1 MMRPLRTLIVRN
13 CRGITGMTGGE
24 TYLLSLLRGFD
35 PSRCKCLLVC
45 IVNPDLGET
54 SWLKELQATGFEYV
68 TIPVRNP
75 FDFRDVLRIVKLI
88 REFDADVVH
97 ALDHRSDLVAVLG
110 ARLTGRPV
118 VASFL
123 GWVNFAKG
131 SWRAS
136 VYPWIDRMILKRFD
150 AVITDSVAI
159 GTELR
164 MGEADPPVVAIRNGI
179 DTRWFDPSRPLA
191 PSAVSTFAK
200 GGQFTFGMVGRVHP
214 VKGHLNFLKAARTV
228 LDRHPGAR
236 FVIVGTVLPG
246 FEAYRQSLV
255 DCIAEQDMAH
265 AVLMTHVALAEIP
278 SVFSSL
284 DVLVAPSFAE
294 SFSFTMLEGMA
305 MGKPVVASN
314 VGGASEMIAD
324 GESGFLVPPD
334 DVPALTQV
342 LCSLI
347 TDSDKIKLVG
357 ERARAK
363 IKQELSLDVMA
374 ERTWRVYERLV
385 EARRTPNKTSA
396 AQDQLRRR
404 LEEIGCK

>member
-1 MMRPLRTLIVRN
+1 MRPLRTLIIRN

-35 PSRCKCLLVC
+35 PSRCRCLLVC

-54 SWLKELQATGFEYV
+54 SWLKELKATGFEYV
-68 TIPVRNP
+68 TIPIRNP
-75 FDFRDVLRIVKLI
+75 FDFHDVVQVVKLI

-97 ALDHRSDLVAVLG
+97 ALDHRADLVAVLS
-110 ARLTGRPV
+110 ARFTGRPV

-136 VYPWIDRMILKRFD
+136 LYPWIDRMILKRFD

-164 MGEADPPVVAIRNGI
+164 MGSADPPVVAIRNGI
-179 DTRWFDPSRPLA
+179 DTSWFDPRRALAPLA
-191 PSAVSTFAK
+191 VTTFAK
-200 GGQFTFGMVGRVHP
+200 GGEFVFGMVGRVHP

-228 LDRHPGAR
+228 LDRHPRTR

-246 FEAYRQSLV
+246 FETYRQSLV
-255 DCIAEQDMAH
+255 DFIAEHDMAH
-265 AVLMTHVALAEIP
+265 AVLMAHVALAEIP

-314 VGGASEMIAD
+314 VGGASEMIVD

-334 DVPALTQV
+334 DVPVLTQV

-347 TDSDKIKLVG
+347 TDPDNIRLVG
-357 ERARAK
+357 ERARAT
-363 IKQELSLDVMA
+363 IIQDFSLEVMA
-374 ERTWRVYERLV
+374 ERTWRVYDRLV
-385 EARRTPNKTSA
+385 EARRTPDRTPV
-396 AQDQLRRR
+396 AQGQLRRR

>member
-1 MMRPLRTLIVRN
+1 
-13 CRGITGMTGGE
+13 MTGGE
-24 TYLLSLLRGFD
+24 TYLLSLLKGFD
-35 PSRCKCLLVC
+35 PHRCRCLLVC

-54 SWLKELQATGFEYV
+54 SWLAELKATGFDYV
-68 TIPVRNP
+68 TIPIRNP
-75 FDFRDVLRIVKLI
+75 FDFRDVVQVTKLI

-97 ALDHRSDLVAVLG
+97 ALDHRSDLVAVIS
-110 ARLTGRPV
+110 ARLTRRPV

-131 SWRAS
+131 SWRAT

-159 GTELR
+159 GAELQ
-164 MGEADPPVVAIRNGI
+164 MDAADPPVVAIRNGI
-179 DTRWFDPSRPLA
+179 DTRWFDPVREHV
-191 PSAVSTFAK
+191 PSSVT
-200 GGQFTFGMVGRVHP
+200 QFTKEAQFVFGMVGRIHP

-228 LDRHPGAR
+228 LDRYPNTR

-246 FEAYRQSLV
+246 FEAYQQTLV
-255 DCIAEQDMAH
+255 KWIAEHDMTRS
-265 AVLMTHVALAEIP
+265 VLMTHVSLVEIP
-278 SVFSSL
+278 SVFASL

-314 VGGASEMIAD
+314 VGGASEMIVD
-324 GESGFLVPPD
+324 GESGFLVQPD

-347 TDSDKIKLVG
+347 TDPGKIKLVG
-357 ERARAK
+357 DRARAK
-363 IKQELSLDVMA
+363 IEQELSLDVMA

-385 EARRTPNKTSA
+385 EVYRAPNKSSA
-396 AQDQLRRR
+396 AQAQLKRR

>member
-24 TYLLSLLRGFD
+24 TYLLSLLKGFD
-35 PSRCKCLLVC
+35 PHRCRCLLVC

-54 SWLKELQATGFEYV
+54 SWLKELKATGFEYV
-68 TIPVRNP
+68 TIPIRNP
-75 FDFRDVLRIVKLI
+75 FDFRDVVQVVKLI

-97 ALDHRSDLVAVLG
+97 ALDHRSDLVAVLS
-110 ARLTGRPV
+110 ARFTGRPV

-131 SWRAS
+131 SWRATI
-136 VYPWIDRMILKRFD
+136 YPWIDRMILRRFD
-150 AVITDSVAI
+150 VVITDSVAI

-164 MGEADPPVVAIRNGI
+164 MGTADPPVVAIRNGI
-179 DTRWFDPSRPLA
+179 DTRYFDPGRALT
-191 PSAVSTFAK
+191 PSAVTTFAK
-200 GGQFTFGMVGRVHP
+200 GGDFIFGIVGRVHP
-214 VKGHLNFLKAARTV
+214 VKGHLNFLKAGRTV
-228 LDRHPGAR
+228 LDRHPKTR

-246 FEAYRQSLV
+246 FDAYRQSIV
-255 DCIAEQDMAH
+255 DFIAKHSMTH
-265 AVLMTHVALAEIP
+265 AVLMTHVSLAEIP
-278 SVFSSL
+278 SVFASL

-324 GESGFLVPPD
+324 GQSGFLVPPD
-334 DVPALTQV
+334 DVPALTHV

-347 TDSDKIKLVG
+347 TDPDKIRAVG
-357 ERARAK
+357 DRARTK
-363 IKQELSLDVMA
+363 IKQDLSLEVMA
-374 ERTWRVYERLV
+374 ERTWQVYESLV
-385 EARRTPNKTSA
+385 EARQASDRTSA

>member
-1 MMRPLRTLIVRN
+1 
-13 CRGITGMTGGE
+13 MTGGE
-24 TYLLSLLRGFD
+24 TYLLSLLKGFD
-35 PSRCKCLLVC
+35 PHRCRCLLVC

-54 SWLKELQATGFEYV
+54 SWLAELKATGFDYV
-68 TIPVRNP
+68 TIPIRNP
-75 FDFRDVLRIVKLI
+75 FDFRDVIQVTKLI

-97 ALDHRSDLVAVLG
+97 ALDHRSDLVAVIS
-110 ARLTGRPV
+110 ARLTRRPV

-131 SWRAS
+131 SWRATI
-136 VYPWIDRMILKRFD
+136 YPWIDRMILKRFD

-159 GTELR
+159 GAELQ
-164 MGEADPPVVAIRNGI
+164 MGAADPPVVAIRNGI
-179 DTRWFDPSRPLA
+179 DTRWFDPVREHV
-191 PSAVSTFAK
+191 PSSVT
-200 GGQFTFGMVGRVHP
+200 QFTKDAQFVFGMVGRIHP
-214 VKGHLNFLKAARTV
+214 VKGHLNFLKAARIV
-228 LDRHPGAR
+228 LDRYPNTR

-246 FEAYRQSLV
+246 FEAYQQTLV
-255 DCIAEQDMAH
+255 KWIAEHDMTRS
-265 AVLMTHVALAEIP
+265 VLMTHVSLVEIP
-278 SVFSSL
+278 SVFASL

-305 MGKPVVASN
+305 MGKAVVASN

-347 TDSDKIKLVG
+347 TDPNKIKLVG
-357 ERARAK
+357 ERARTK

-385 EARRTPNKTSA
+385 EVCRTSNKSSA
-396 AQDQLRRR
+396 AQAQLKKR

>member
-1 MMRPLRTLIVRN
+1 MRPIRTLIIRN

-24 TYLLSLLRGFD
+24 TYLLSLLKGFD
-35 PSRCKCLLVC
+35 PSRCRGLLVC

-68 TIPVRNP
+68 TIPIRNP
-75 FDFRDVLRIVKLI
+75 FDFRDLVRIVTLI

-97 ALDHRSDLVAVLG
+97 ALDHRSDLVAVLS
-110 ARLTGRPV
+110 ARVTGRPV

-136 VYPWIDRMILKRFD
+136 LYPWIDRMILKRFD

-164 MGEADPPVVAIRNGI
+164 MGPADPPVVAIRNGI
-179 DTRWFDPSRPLA
+179 NTSWFDPSRALA

-200 GGQFTFGMVGRVHP
+200 GGHFTFGMVGRVHP
-214 VKGHLNFLKAARTV
+214 VKGHLNFLKAARAV
-228 LDRHPGAR
+228 LDRHPDTR

-246 FEAYRQSLV
+246 FEAYRQSII
-255 DCIAEQDMAH
+255 DFIAEHGMTH
-265 AVLMTHVALAEIP
+265 AVLMSHVPLVEIP
-278 SVFSSL
+278 SVFASL

-305 MGKPVVASN
+305 MGKPVVASD
-314 VGGASEMIAD
+314 VGGASEMITD
-324 GESGFLVPPD
+324 GQSGYLVPPD
-334 DVPALTQV
+334 DVPALTHI
-342 LCSLI
+342 LYSLI
-347 TDSDKIKLVG
+347 DNPEKVKEIG
-357 ERARAK
+357 QRARAK
-363 IKQELSLDVMA
+363 IVQDLSLDVMA
-374 ERTWRVYERLV
+374 ERTWQVYERLL
-385 EARRTPNKTSA
+385 EAHRTRNA
-396 AQDQLRRR
+396 DGYLRSR
-404 LEEIGCK
+404 LEEISCK

>member
-1 MMRPLRTLIVRN
+1 MKRPLRTVIVRN

-24 TYLLSLLRGFD
+24 TYLLSLLKGFD
-35 PSRCKCLLVC
+35 PSLCRCLLVC

-54 SWLKELQATGFEYV
+54 SWLQELKATGFEYV
-68 TIPVRNP
+68 TIPIRNP
-75 FDFRDVLRIVKLI
+75 FDFRDVVQVVKHI

-97 ALDHRSDLVAVLG
+97 ALDHRSDLVAVLS
-110 ARLTGRPV
+110 ARFTGRPV

-136 VYPWIDRMILKRFD
+136 LYPWIDRMILKRFD

-164 MGEADPPVVAIRNGI
+164 MGAADPPVVAIRNGI
-179 DTRWFDPSRPLA
+179 DMRRFDPSRALP
-191 PSAVSTFAK
+191 PSAVTAFAK
-200 GGQFTFGMVGRVHP
+200 GGRFTCGMVGRVHP

-228 LDRHPGAR
+228 LDRYPDTR
-236 FVIVGTVLPG
+236 FVIVGTILPG
-246 FEAYRQSLV
+246 FEAYRESLV
-255 DCIAEQDMAH
+255 NFIAEHDMTH
-265 AVLMTHVALAEIP
+265 AVLMTHVSLAEIP

-314 VGGASEMIAD
+314 VGGASEMITD
-324 GESGFLVPPD
+324 GVSGFLVPPD
-334 DVPALTQV
+334 DVPALIQV

-347 TDSDKIKLVG
+347 TDPDKIRVVG
-357 ERARAK
+357 DQARAK
-363 IKQELSLDVMA
+363 IKEDFSLEVMA

-385 EARRTPNKTSA
+385 EARRTPDRTQA

-404 LEEIGCK
+404 LEEIGCR

>member
-1 MMRPLRTLIVRN
+1 MRPIRTLIVRN

-35 PSRCKCLLVC
+35 PSRCRCLLVC

-68 TIPVRNP
+68 TIPIRNP
-75 FDFRDVLRIVKLI
+75 FDFRDVVQVVKLI

-97 ALDHRSDLVAVLG
+97 ALDHRSDLVAVLS
-110 ARLTGRPV
+110 ARFTGRPA

-131 SWRAS
+131 SWRATL
-136 VYPWIDRMILKRFD
+136 YPWIDRMILKRFD

-164 MGEADPPVVAIRNGI
+164 MGAADPPVVAIRNGI
-179 DTRWFDPSRPLA
+179 DTRWFDPRRALA
-191 PSAVSTFAK
+191 SSSVSTFAK
-200 GGQFTFGMVGRVHP
+200 GGNFVFGMVGRIHP
-214 VKGHLNFLKAARTV
+214 VKGHLNFLTAARTV
-228 LDRHPGAR
+228 LDHHPNTR

-246 FEAYRQSLV
+246 FEAYRQSIV
-255 DCIAEQDMAH
+255 DFIAEHDMTH
-265 AVLMTHVALAEIP
+265 AVLMTHVSLAEIP
-278 SVFSSL
+278 SVFASL
-284 DVLVAPSFAE
+284 DVLVAPSHAE

-314 VGGASEMIAD
+314 VGGASEMIVD

-347 TDSDKIKLVG
+347 ADSDKIRAVG
-357 ERARAK
+357 DRARAK
-363 IKQELSLDVMA
+363 IVHDLSLEVMA

-385 EARRTPNKTSA
+385 EARRAPDRTPA